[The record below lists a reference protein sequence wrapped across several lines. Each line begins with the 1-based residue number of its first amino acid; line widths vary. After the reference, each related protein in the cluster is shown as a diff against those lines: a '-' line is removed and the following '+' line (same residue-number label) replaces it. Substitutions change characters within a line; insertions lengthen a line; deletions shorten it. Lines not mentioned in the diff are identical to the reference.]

1 MHKTHATVRTKDH
14 PLPLAAQTDEHLIF
28 MRILFLSDNY
38 PPEVN
43 APASRL
49 SEHAKYWIKEGAAV
63 NVVTTAP
70 NFPEGVLFEGYKNA
84 WYSREDMNGVDLV
97 RVKTYITRNE
107 GFVKRSLDYISF
119 MFSGFFA
126 GLFQQKPDVL
136 VATSPQFFN
145 AIGGWALA
153 KVRRV
158 PYVFEVRDLW
168 PASIAA
174 LGAVK
179 YPIILKWLEKLELFL
194 YRNADAVITVTEA
207 FKDDL
212 MSRGIDGDK
221 IHVVLNG
228 VDLSHY
234 KKFDEKDAELAKAH
248 GLEGKFVAGY
258 VGTHGMAHGLD
269 KIIEAAELL
278 RDQPDVRILLVGA
291 GSEKEKI
298 DNMIAERGLDNV
310 VSLGRFPKEDM
321 NRIWS
326 LCDVALIHLRD
337 LPVFSTV
344 IPSKLFE
351 SMGVGIPVLM
361 GLPEGEAT
369 GIVKASDCGELCE
382 PENPASIAETLKRM
396 YTDKARYQ
404 QMVDNCLAAAQVYSR
419 EALASK
425 MAAILRSTA
434 GLPALETAAEV
445 PPETTAEPQPEVEK
459 SA

>member
-1 MHKTHATVRTKDH
+1 
-14 PLPLAAQTDEHLIF
+14 

-49 SEHAKYWIKEGAAV
+49 SEHAKYWIKGGATV
-63 NVVTTAP
+63 NVVTAAP
-70 NFPEGVLFEGYKNA
+70 NFPEGVLFEGYKNN
-84 WYSREDMNGVDLV
+84 WYSREDMDGVDLV

-107 GFVKRSLDYISF
+107 GFIKRSLDYISF
-119 MFSGFFA
+119 MFSGFVA
-126 GLFQQKPDVL
+126 GLFQKKPDIL

-145 AIGGWALA
+145 AIGGWVLA

-179 YPIILKWLEKLELFL
+179 YPFILQALEKLELFL
-194 YRNADAVITVTEA
+194 YRHADAVITVTEA

-212 MSRGIDGDK
+212 ISRGIDADK

-228 VDLSHY
+228 VDLSRY
-234 KKFDEKDAELAKAH
+234 SKVEEKDAELAQAH

-258 VGTHGMAHGLD
+258 IGTHGMAHGLE

-278 RDQPDVRILLVGA
+278 RDQPDICILLVGA

-298 DNMIAERGLDNV
+298 ESMIAERGLTNV

-326 LCDVALIHLRD
+326 LCDVSLIHLRN
-337 LPVFSTV
+337 LPVFETV

-361 GLPEGEAT
+361 GVPKGEAT
-369 GIVKASDCGELCE
+369 GIVESSDCGELCE
-382 PENPASIAETLKRM
+382 PENPQSIAETLTRM
-396 YTDKARYQ
+396 HQDKDRYQ
-404 QMVDNCLAAAQVYSR
+404 QLVANCLLASKEYSR
-419 EALASK
+419 EALANK
-425 MAAILRSTA
+425 MAMILRRTA
-434 GLPALETAAEV
+434 GLPDSPDAVTDK
-445 PPETTAEPQPEVEK
+445 PKREK
-459 SA
+459 VV

>member
-1 MHKTHATVRTKDH
+1 
-14 PLPLAAQTDEHLIF
+14 

-49 SEHAKYWIKEGAAV
+49 SEHAAYWLQEGEDV

-84 WYSREDMNGVDLV
+84 WYSREDKGGVDLV

-107 GFVKRSLDYISF
+107 GFVKRTLDYMSF
-119 MFSGFFA
+119 MVTGFVA
-126 GLFQQKPDVL
+126 GLFQKKPDVL

-145 AIGGWALA
+145 AVGGWALA
-153 KVRRV
+153 SVRRV

-179 YPIILKWLEKLELFL
+179 YPFVLRWLEKLELFL
-194 YRNADAVITVTEA
+194 YRRADAVITVTEA

-228 VDLSHY
+228 VDLSRY
-234 KKFDEKDAELAKAH
+234 QRAEEKDPELARAH
-248 GLEGKFVAGY
+248 GLNGKFVAGY
-258 VGTHGMAHGLD
+258 IGTHGMAHGLD
-269 KIIEAAELL
+269 KIVEAAELL
-278 RDQPDVRILLVGA
+278 RDTPEICILLVGA

-298 DNMIAERGLDNV
+298 EAMVAERGLSNV

-326 LCDVALIHLRD
+326 LCDVSLIHLRN
-337 LPVFSTV
+337 LPVFETV

-361 GLPEGEAT
+361 GVPKGEAT
-369 GIVKASDCGELCE
+369 GIVQDSDCGELCE
-382 PENPASIAETLKRM
+382 PDNPQSIADTLRGM
-396 YTDKARYQ
+396 HADTARYAQ
-404 QMVDNCLAAAQVYSR
+404 LVENCLLASKVYSR
-419 EALASK
+419 EALANK
-425 MAAILRSTA
+425 MANVLRGVA
-434 GLPALETAAEV
+434 GKPTQALRGEAVQTQAE
-445 PPETTAEPQPEVEK
+445 EVGHV
-459 SA
+459 S

>member
-1 MHKTHATVRTKDH
+1 
-14 PLPLAAQTDEHLIF
+14 
-28 MRILFLSDNY
+28 
-38 PPEVN
+38 
-43 APASRL
+43 
-49 SEHAKYWIKEGAAV
+49 
-63 NVVTTAP
+63 
-70 NFPEGVLFEGYKNA
+70 
-84 WYSREDMNGVDLV
+84 
-97 RVKTYITRNE
+97 
-107 GFVKRSLDYISF
+107 

-126 GLFQQKPDVL
+126 GLFQKKPDVL

-179 YPIILKWLEKLELFL
+179 YPTILKWLEKLELFL

-207 FKDDL
+207 FKVDL
-212 MSRGIDGDK
+212 MERGIDGDK

-228 VDLSHY
+228 VDLSRY
-234 KKFDEKDAELAKAH
+234 SKLDEKDSELAKEH

-258 VGTHGMAHGLD
+258 IGTHGMAHGLE
-269 KIIEAAELL
+269 KIVEAAELL

-298 DNMIAERGLDNV
+298 EAMVAERGLDNV
-310 VSLGRFPKEDM
+310 VSLGRFPKEEM

-326 LCDVALIHLRD
+326 LCDVSLIHLRD
-337 LPVFSTV
+337 LPVFETV

-361 GLPEGEAT
+361 GVPKGEAT
-369 GIVKASDCGELCE
+369 GIVEESDCGELCE
-382 PENPASIAETLKRM
+382 PENPQSIASTLSSM
-396 YTDKARYQ
+396 YEDKARYQ
-404 QMVDNCLAAAQVYSR
+404 QMVDNCLAAANVYSR
-419 EALASK
+419 EALARK

-434 GLPALETAAEV
+434 GLSDSDKA
-445 PPETTAEPQPEVEK
+445 
-459 SA
+459 

>member
-1 MHKTHATVRTKDH
+1 
-14 PLPLAAQTDEHLIF
+14 

-49 SEHAKYWIKEGAAV
+49 SEHAKYWIKGGAKV
-63 NVVTTAP
+63 NVITTAP
-70 NFPEGVLFEGYKNA
+70 NFPEGVLFDGYKNA

-107 GFVKRSLDYISF
+107 GFIKRSLDYISF

-126 GLFQQKPDVL
+126 GLFQKKPDVL

-179 YPIILKWLEKLELFL
+179 YPLILKWLEKLELFL

-207 FKDDL
+207 FKEDL
-212 MSRGIDGDK
+212 MSRGIEGDK

-228 VDLSHY
+228 VDLSRY
-234 KKFDEKDAELAKAH
+234 SRLTEKDPELAKEH

-258 VGTHGMAHGLD
+258 IGTHGMAHGLE

-298 DNMIAERGLDNV
+298 EAMIAERGLDNV
-310 VSLGRFPKEDM
+310 VSLGRFPKEEM

-326 LCDVALIHLRD
+326 LCDVSLIHLRN
-337 LPVFSTV
+337 LPVFETV

-361 GLPEGEAT
+361 GLPKGEAT
-369 GIVKASDCGELCE
+369 GIVEASDCGELCE
-382 PENPASIAETLKRM
+382 PENPQSIADTLRRM
-396 YTDKARYQ
+396 CEDKSRYQ
-404 QMVDNCLAAAQVYSR
+404 QMIDNCLAAAKVYSR
-419 EALASK
+419 EALANK
-425 MAAILRSTA
+425 MAAILRNTA
-434 GLPALETAAEV
+434 GLSPLPQAAVEQSDN
-445 PPETTAEPQPEVEK
+445 TSTAEKTP
-459 SA
+459 S

>member
-1 MHKTHATVRTKDH
+1 
-14 PLPLAAQTDEHLIF
+14 

-49 SEHAKYWIKEGAAV
+49 SEHAKYWIADGADV

-84 WYSREDMNGVDLV
+84 WYSREEKDGVDLV

-107 GFVKRSLDYISF
+107 GFIKRSLDYISF
-119 MFSGFFA
+119 MFTGFFA
-126 GLFQQKPDVL
+126 GLFQKKPDVL

-179 YPIILKWLEKLELFL
+179 YPLILKWLEKLELFL

-228 VDLSHY
+228 VDLSRY
-234 KKFDEKDAELAKAH
+234 SKAETKDVELAEAH

-258 VGTHGMAHGLD
+258 IGTHGMAHGLE
-269 KIIEAAELL
+269 KIVEAAELL

-298 DNMIAERGLDNV
+298 ETMVAERGLDNV

-326 LCDVALIHLRD
+326 LCDVSLIHLRD
-337 LPVFSTV
+337 LPVFETV

-361 GLPEGEAT
+361 GLPKGEAT
-369 GIVKASDCGELCE
+369 GIVEASDCGELCE
-382 PENPASIAETLKRM
+382 PENPQSIADTLGRM
-396 YTDKARYQ
+396 HQDKERYQ
-404 QMVDNCLAAAQVYSR
+404 QMVENCLKASKVYSR
-419 EALASK
+419 EALAKK
-425 MAAILRSTA
+425 MANILRTTA
-434 GLPALETAAEV
+434 GLPVVENQVDASSAA
-445 PPETTAEPQPEVEK
+445 PETRE
-459 SA
+459 SAKTD